1 MVKSRVSRAVLACAV
16 VAALGSSAALTAC
29 GGGAQASYKD
39 GTYTAQSSVYEGD
52 DEGGSGYG
60 VINVTIK
67 DGKVSQAEFLTYEPD
82 GTLKD
87 ANYGKTANGNQDF
100 YNKAQKAVAACKQYA
115 ADLVEKGSPNSV
127 DAISGATIS
136 YNEFQEAAEDALGQ
150 ASA

>member
-1 MVKSRVSRAVLACAV
+1 MKAKAIAGKVSALAICAL
-16 VAALGSSAALTAC
+16 VAGGALVAC
-29 GGGAQASYKD
+29 GGGSAPASLND

-60 VINVTIK
+60 VLTMTVTG
-67 DGKVSQAEFLTYEPD
+67 GKIADAEFLTYEPD

-87 ANYGKTANGNQDF
+87 EDYGKTANNNQDF

-115 ADLVEKGSPNSV
+115 ADLVEKGNPDEV

-136 YNEFQEAAEDALGQ
+136 YNEFLEAADAAIAD
-150 ASA
+150 ASN